1 MNTDKLLEKYQKE
14 LAETEKNLQSI
25 AHTLNQLEIEK
36 GKVSKY
42 EYDTT
47 WKKEENQ
54 AIDYQNKLQAQ
65 KDNLEH
71 TIKAYKMVK
80 IYQESIEKISKIEIH
95 STEEKKEIETD
106 IKRLEELLNQNLELL
121 PKELKETFTKKAL
134 KNEDNV
140 EVDVVEEE
148 KIIQIEDYQNDTLVI
163 QNELKHLDEEIEKL
177 EKSKNTI
184 SNAEYIKEL
193 NSLKKH
199 IRRERGKLLR
209 NRQIINCYEIILN
222 DKERLSEIGNTIARD
237 EQDSKE
243 MEKDRIFLQDEI
255 DRNKRFIPKNLIKSM
270 ESIKVQSDSVIT
282 NEEIIDKV
290 ANNIVEATKEN
301 EKNKSTENIVELD
314 APKLTQKI
322 QEDLPISKNEE
333 EEEYFDEEDKDDDF
347 DSKLDDKKS
356 RTIIDG
362 PTKLLNEKSL
372 EELLRLKDKYQA
384 DIQYYKE
391 KSNLN
396 DPTLKS
402 YVENLEQKL
411 DEVQK
416 IINKKKLDNMQDKL
430 MGAINN
436 VYDNTKT
443 SPTVNPSPTTS
454 EDNLKDDINEKSDS
468 KDENISETPDEPKK
482 EEPQNNVENS
492 IPEKELP
499 EVIES
504 PLDNVDSKKSENKDT
519 DLNAK
524 KPKEEK
530 KSKKKFKIKN
540 VRKSIKNIAKK
551 TVIKISTLAVTLV
564 LIAAGVHSC
573 SMDKKDTKQRNEV
586 VDQIDNEN
594 GINIEKS
601 TTPTENNYDVSPV
614 EQEPTE
620 KKTESYSETQSQ
632 VNTEL
637 ESKKDIQTLDAGVN
651 VEPITEKSSET
662 EEEISQYTN
671 QYDVVNTDTETNNLD
686 DSITYLN
693 DTNEIAP
700 SEYNDDTS
708 IHIGSE
714 VTVDGNIHDD
724 EYDAYYNEN
733 NQTSYYG
740 TEPKRVVI
748 GTGIV
753 NDDGMNVIYAYNP
766 DANQKID
773 ELLNEG
779 GEMVSILT
787 ANKEKYL
794 QNYDGST
801 TLTPE
806 EIKSSA
812 EGWYNINDVSI
823 NNGKGMS
830 R

>member
-54 AIDYQNKLQAQ
+54 AIDYQNRLQAQ

-80 IYQESIEKISKIEIH
+80 IYQESIEKIGKIEIH

-121 PKELKETFTKKAL
+121 PKELKETFSKKVL
-134 KNEDNV
+134 KNEDKV
-140 EVDVVEEE
+140 EVDAIEEE
-148 KIIQIEDYQNDTLVI
+148 KIVQIEDYQNDTLVI

-222 DKERLSEIGNTIARD
+222 DKERLSEIENTIARD

-243 MEKDRIFLQDEI
+243 MEKDRIFLQNEI

-270 ESIKVQSDSVIT
+270 ESIKVQSDSIIT
-282 NEEIIDKV
+282 
-290 ANNIVEATKEN
+290 
-301 EKNKSTENIVELD
+301 
-314 APKLTQKI
+314 
-322 QEDLPISKNEE
+322 NEE

-362 PTKLLNEKSL
+362 PAKLLNEKPL
-372 EELLRLKDKYQA
+372 EELLRLKDKYQS
-384 DIQYYKE
+384 DIQFYRE

-402 YVENLEQKL
+402 YVENLAQKL

-416 IINKKKLDNMQDKL
+416 IINKKKLDNMQNKL

-436 VYDNTKT
+436 AYDNTET
-443 SPTVNPSPTTS
+443 SQTVNTSSTTS

-482 EEPQNNVENS
+482 EEPKNNVENS

-504 PLDNVDSKKSENKDT
+504 PLDNVDSKKGENKDT

-551 TVIKISTLAVTLV
+551 TVVKISALAVTLV
-564 LIAAGVHSC
+564 LIAAGAHSC

-586 VDQIDNEN
+586 VDQTDNEN
-594 GINIEKS
+594 GIITYKS
-601 TTPTENNYDVSPV
+601 TTSTENNYDVSPV
-614 EQEPTE
+614 EQETAE

-632 VNTEL
+632 FNTEL
-637 ESKKDIQTLDAGVN
+637 ESKKDIQTLDVGVN

-662 EEEISQYTN
+662 EEAISQYTN

-686 DSITYLN
+686 DGIIYLN
-693 DTNEIAP
+693 NTSEIAP
-700 SEYNDDTS
+700 SEYNDNTS

>member
-54 AIDYQNKLQAQ
+54 AIDYQNRLQAQ
-65 KDNLEH
+65 KDSLEH

-121 PKELKETFTKKAL
+121 PKELKETFSKKVL
-134 KNEDNV
+134 KNEDKV
-140 EVDVVEEE
+140 EVDAIKEE
-148 KIIQIEDYQNDTLVI
+148 KIVQIEDYQNDTLVI

-222 DKERLSEIGNTIARD
+222 DKERLSEIENTIARD

-243 MEKDRIFLQDEI
+243 MEKDRIFLQNEI
-255 DRNKRFIPKNLIKSM
+255 DRNKRFIPKNLLKSM
-270 ESIKVQSDSVIT
+270 ESIKVQSDSIIT

-290 ANNIVEATKEN
+290 ADNIVEATKEN

-314 APKLTQKI
+314 APKLTKKI
-322 QEDLPISKNEE
+322 QENSPIPKNEE

-347 DSKLDDKKS
+347 DSKIDDKKS

-362 PTKLLNEKSL
+362 PTKLLDEKPL
-372 EELLRLKDKYQA
+372 EELLRLKDKYQS
-384 DIQYYKE
+384 DIQFYRE

-430 MGAINN
+430 RGAINN
-436 VYDNTKT
+436 AYDNMKT
-443 SPTVNPSPTTS
+443 SQTVNTSSTTS
-454 EDNLKDDINEKSDS
+454 EDNS
-468 KDENISETPDEPKK
+468 KDENISETPDKPKK
-482 EEPQNNVENS
+482 EEPKNNVENS

-504 PLDNVDSKKSENKDT
+504 PLDNVDSKKGENKDT

-551 TVIKISTLAVTLV
+551 TVVKISALAVTLV
-564 LIAAGVHSC
+564 LIVAGAHSC

-594 GINIEKS
+594 GITTYKS
-601 TTPTENNYDVSPV
+601 VTSTENNYDVSPV
-614 EQEPTE
+614 EQETTE
-620 KKTESYSETQSQ
+620 EKTESYSDIEPATQSQ

-637 ESKKDIQTLDAGVN
+637 ESKKDIQTLDVGMN

-662 EEEISQYTN
+662 EEAISQYTN

-686 DSITYLN
+686 DGIIYLN
-693 DTNEIAP
+693 NTSEIAP
-700 SEYNDDTS
+700 SEYNDNTS

-733 NQTSYYG
+733 SQTSYYG

>member
-148 KIIQIEDYQNDTLVI
+148 KIVQIEDYQNYTLVI
-163 QNELKHLDEEIEKL
+163 QNELKHLNEEIEKL

-222 DKERLSEIGNTIARD
+222 DKERLSEIENTIARD

-436 VYDNTKT
+436 VYDNMKT
-443 SPTVNPSPTTS
+443 SQTVNTSSTTS

-551 TVIKISTLAVTLV
+551 TVIKISALAVTLV

-614 EQEPTE
+614 EQETTE

-637 ESKKDIQTLDAGVN
+637 ESKKNIQTLDIGVN

-693 DTNEIAP
+693 DTNEIDP

>member
-54 AIDYQNKLQAQ
+54 AIDYQNRLQAQ

-148 KIIQIEDYQNDTLVI
+148 KIVQIEDYQNDTLVI
-163 QNELKHLDEEIEKL
+163 QNELKHLNEEIEKL

-222 DKERLSEIGNTIARD
+222 DKERLSEIENTIARD

-322 QEDLPISKNEE
+322 QEDSPISKNEE

-362 PTKLLNEKSL
+362 PNKLLNEKPL

-436 VYDNTKT
+436 VYDNMKT
-443 SPTVNPSPTTS
+443 SPTVNTSSTTS

-504 PLDNVDSKKSENKDT
+504 PLDNVDSKKGENKDT
-519 DLNAK
+519 DLNAQ

-551 TVIKISTLAVTLV
+551 TVIKISALAVTLV

-594 GINIEKS
+594 GIITYKS
-601 TTPTENNYDVSPV
+601 TTSTENNYDVSPV
-614 EQEPTE
+614 EQETAE

-637 ESKKDIQTLDAGVN
+637 ESKKDIQTLDVGVN

-662 EEEISQYTN
+662 EEAISQYTN
-671 QYDVVNTDTETNNLD
+671 QYDVVNIDTDE
-686 DSITYLN
+686 ITS
-693 DTNEIAP
+693 

-801 TLTPE
+801 ILTPE

>member
-1 MNTDKLLEKYQKE
+1 M
-14 LAETEKNLQSI
+14 
-25 AHTLNQLEIEK
+25 
-36 GKVSKY
+36 
-42 EYDTT
+42 
-47 WKKEENQ
+47 
-54 AIDYQNKLQAQ
+54 
-65 KDNLEH
+65 
-71 TIKAYKMVK
+71 
-80 IYQESIEKISKIEIH
+80 
-95 STEEKKEIETD
+95 
-106 IKRLEELLNQNLELL
+106 
-121 PKELKETFTKKAL
+121 
-134 KNEDNV
+134 
-140 EVDVVEEE
+140 
-148 KIIQIEDYQNDTLVI
+148 
-163 QNELKHLDEEIEKL
+163 
-177 EKSKNTI
+177 
-184 SNAEYIKEL
+184 
-193 NSLKKH
+193 
-199 IRRERGKLLR
+199 
-209 NRQIINCYEIILN
+209 
-222 DKERLSEIGNTIARD
+222 
-237 EQDSKE
+237 
-243 MEKDRIFLQDEI
+243 
-255 DRNKRFIPKNLIKSM
+255 
-270 ESIKVQSDSVIT
+270 
-282 NEEIIDKV
+282 
-290 ANNIVEATKEN
+290 
-301 EKNKSTENIVELD
+301 
-314 APKLTQKI
+314 
-322 QEDLPISKNEE
+322 
-333 EEEYFDEEDKDDDF
+333 
-347 DSKLDDKKS
+347 
-356 RTIIDG
+356 
-362 PTKLLNEKSL
+362 
-372 EELLRLKDKYQA
+372 
-384 DIQYYKE
+384 
-391 KSNLN
+391 
-396 DPTLKS
+396 
-402 YVENLEQKL
+402 EQKL

-454 EDNLKDDINEKSDS
+454 EDNSKTDINEKSNPKAEDT
-468 KDENISETPDEPKK
+468 SETPDETKV
-482 EEPQNNVENS
+482 EESKNNVENN

-499 EVIES
+499 EVIENS
-504 PLDNVDSKKSENKDT
+504 FNDTDSKKDDDIKIEEI
-519 DLNAK
+519 DLNDEK
-524 KPKEEK
+524 SKEEK
-530 KSKKKFKIKN
+530 ESKKKFKIKN

-551 TVIKISTLAVTLV
+551 TVIKISALAVTLV

-594 GINIEKS
+594 GIITYKS
-601 TTPTENNYDVSPV
+601 TASTENNYDVSPV
-614 EQEPTE
+614 GQETTE

-637 ESKKDIQTLDAGVN
+637 ESKKDIQTLDVGVN

-662 EEEISQYTN
+662 EEAISQYTN

-686 DSITYLN
+686 DGIIYLN
-693 DTNEIAP
+693 NTSEIAP
-700 SEYNDDTS
+700 SEYNDNTS

-773 ELLNEG
+773 KLLNEG

-801 TLTPE
+801 ILTPE

>member
-95 STEEKKEIETD
+95 STEEKKEIEND

-121 PKELKETFTKKAL
+121 PKELKETFSKKAL

-148 KIIQIEDYQNDTLVI
+148 KIVQIEDYQNDTLVI
-163 QNELKHLDEEIEKL
+163 QNELKHLNEEIEKL

-222 DKERLSEIGNTIARD
+222 DKERLSEIENTIARD

-301 EKNKSTENIVELD
+301 EKNKSTENIVELA

-322 QEDLPISKNEE
+322 QEDPPISKNEE

-436 VYDNTKT
+436 VYDNMKT
-443 SPTVNPSPTTS
+443 SPTVNTSSTTS

-504 PLDNVDSKKSENKDT
+504 PLDNVDSKKGENKDT

-524 KPKEEK
+524 KSKEEK

-551 TVIKISTLAVTLV
+551 TVIKISALAVTLV

-594 GINIEKS
+594 GIITYKS
-601 TTPTENNYDVSPV
+601 TASTENNYDVSPV
-614 EQEPTE
+614 GQETTE

-637 ESKKDIQTLDAGVN
+637 ESKKDIQTLDVGVN

-662 EEEISQYTN
+662 EEAISQYTN

-686 DSITYLN
+686 DGIIYLN
-693 DTNEIAP
+693 NTDEITP
-700 SEYNDDTS
+700 SEYNDNTS

-801 TLTPE
+801 ILTPE

>member
-1 MNTDKLLEKYQKE
+1 M
-14 LAETEKNLQSI
+14 
-25 AHTLNQLEIEK
+25 
-36 GKVSKY
+36 
-42 EYDTT
+42 
-47 WKKEENQ
+47 
-54 AIDYQNKLQAQ
+54 
-65 KDNLEH
+65 
-71 TIKAYKMVK
+71 
-80 IYQESIEKISKIEIH
+80 
-95 STEEKKEIETD
+95 
-106 IKRLEELLNQNLELL
+106 
-121 PKELKETFTKKAL
+121 
-134 KNEDNV
+134 
-140 EVDVVEEE
+140 
-148 KIIQIEDYQNDTLVI
+148 
-163 QNELKHLDEEIEKL
+163 
-177 EKSKNTI
+177 
-184 SNAEYIKEL
+184 
-193 NSLKKH
+193 
-199 IRRERGKLLR
+199 
-209 NRQIINCYEIILN
+209 
-222 DKERLSEIGNTIARD
+222 
-237 EQDSKE
+237 
-243 MEKDRIFLQDEI
+243 
-255 DRNKRFIPKNLIKSM
+255 
-270 ESIKVQSDSVIT
+270 
-282 NEEIIDKV
+282 
-290 ANNIVEATKEN
+290 
-301 EKNKSTENIVELD
+301 
-314 APKLTQKI
+314 
-322 QEDLPISKNEE
+322 
-333 EEEYFDEEDKDDDF
+333 
-347 DSKLDDKKS
+347 
-356 RTIIDG
+356 
-362 PTKLLNEKSL
+362 NEKSL

-402 YVENLEQKL
+402 LVENLEQKL

-443 SPTVNPSPTTS
+443 SPTVNTSSTTS

-482 EEPQNNVENS
+482 EEPKNNVENS

-504 PLDNVDSKKSENKDT
+504 PLDNADSKKGENKDT

-551 TVIKISTLAVTLV
+551 TVIKISALAVTLV

-594 GINIEKS
+594 GIITYKS
-601 TTPTENNYDVSPV
+601 TASTENNYDVSPV
-614 EQEPTE
+614 GQETTE

-637 ESKKDIQTLDAGVN
+637 ESKKDIQTLDVGVN

-662 EEEISQYTN
+662 EEAISQYTN

-686 DSITYLN
+686 DGIIYLN
-693 DTNEIAP
+693 NTDEITP
-700 SEYNDDTS
+700 SEYNDNTS

-801 TLTPE
+801 ILTPE